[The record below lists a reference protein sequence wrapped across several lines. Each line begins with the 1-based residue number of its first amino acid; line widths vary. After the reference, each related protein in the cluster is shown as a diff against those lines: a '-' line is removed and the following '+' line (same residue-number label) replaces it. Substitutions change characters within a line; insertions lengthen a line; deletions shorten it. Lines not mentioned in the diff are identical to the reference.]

1 MFGRSKN
8 REERRHFQSYRRS
21 GVGVLLTLA
30 LVVVIGAAYAGTVS
44 LPQTGQTTSYD
55 ANTPQRDDG
64 ALQVGVA
71 WPSPRF
77 TDNGNTITD
86 NLTGL
91 MWTKNANLPG
101 GARDWQGALDYVA
114 SMNSGAGTY
123 GYTDWRLP
131 NINELES
138 LVNAT
143 QAYQGAWLNAQGFT
157 NVQSPDYWS
166 STSYATATSDAWFVR
181 MVEGIVNASVKSS
194 YDYVWPVR
202 GTSYIRSTGQTACY
216 NASGTTIACTGT
228 GQDGELQKGVAW
240 PNPRFTDNGNLTV
253 TDNLTVLLW
262 MKDAGTPTVGACTGG
277 IKYWQPTL
285 DYVLCL
291 NTANYLGYSDW
302 RLPNIKELFSLIDH
316 AMYNPPVPSGHPFT
330 NVQSSNLYWSSTSYA
345 GPASNAWSV
354 GMAAGNIAIDV
365 KSNNPYST
373 LPVRTGPVGTLVNL
387 DISKAGTGSG
397 TVTSTSSEISCG
409 STCTFPYP
417 TGASVTLTAAADSG
431 STFTGW
437 SVDCSGTS
445 STCTL
450 TMSAAK
456 NVTATFATPT
466 PTPTPTPTATPTPT
480 PTPTPTTTPTPTPTA
495 TPTATPTPTP
505 TTTPTPT
512 PTSAP
517 TPTPAPT
524 PVVVTDDKGNP
535 VTISVATTANIA
547 SISATTTPDVNGLKL
562 STGNSGRL
570 PIGTI
575 TFTLT
580 NVQPNVDTQITF
592 YMPQT
597 INVNRVFKYGPTST
611 NTTPHWYDFNCD
623 KSVSNKPCGEVNVVQ
638 GQKIVT
644 LHLTD
649 GALGDNDLTVNGT
662 IVDPV
667 AFVQDVTTVPTLN
680 EYGTIIL
687 MALSSLILMRRLRR

>member
-1 MFGRSKN
+1 MLL
-8 REERRHFQSYRRS
+8 
-21 GVGVLLTLA
+21 VLA
-30 LVVVIGAAYAGTVS
+30 VVAVIGAAYAGTVS

-64 ALQVGVA
+64 AFQSGVA
-71 WPSPRF
+71 WPNPRF
-77 TDNGNTITD
+77 TDNSDQTVTD

-101 GARDWQGALDYVA
+101 GNMPWQQALDYVA
-114 SMNSGAGTY
+114 SMNTGAGTY

-138 LVNAT
+138 LVNAG
-143 QAYQGAWLNAQGFT
+143 QANQATWLNSQGFS
-157 NVQSPDYWS
+157 NIQSPDYWS

-202 GTSYIRSTGQTACY
+202 SGSSTIWQTGQTICY
-216 NASGTTIACTGT
+216 DASGITINCTGT

-240 PNPRFTDNGNLTV
+240 PNPRFTNNGNLTV
-253 TDNLTVLLW
+253 TDNLTGLLW
-262 MKDAGTPTVGACTGG
+262 MKYADTPTMGGCTGG

-291 NTANYLGYSDW
+291 NAANYLGYSDW

-365 KSNNPYST
+365 KSNNLYYA
-373 LPVRTGPVGTLVNL
+373 LPVRTGPVGTLFNL
-387 DISKAGTGSG
+387 AVSNSGTGTG
-397 TVTSTSSEISCG
+397 TVTSTSSEINCG

-417 TGASVTLTAAADSG
+417 TGASVTLTATADSG

-450 TMSAAK
+450 TMSSAK
-456 NVTATFATPT
+456 NVTATFAN
-466 PTPTPTPTATPTPT
+466 PTPTPTPTATPTP
-480 PTPTPTTTPTPTPTA
+480 

-517 TPTPAPT
+517 TPTPVPT
-524 PVVVTDDKGNP
+524 PVVVTDEKGNP
-535 VTISVATTANIA
+535 VTISVATTATIS
-547 SISATTTPDVNGLKL
+547 SISATTTPDANGLKL

-611 NTTPHWYDFNCD
+611 NTTPHWYDFNCN

-644 LHLTD
+644 LHMTD

-667 AFVQDVTTVPTLN
+667 AFVQDVTAVPTLN

-687 MALSSLILMRRLRR
+687 MAFSGLVLMRRLKGKS